1 MDYLIYFI
9 ISLIATTVG
18 AITGMGGGV
27 IIKPGL
33 DLLNQF
39 PAESIS
45 VLSSLTVFA
54 MSIVSVSKHIQQK
67 TIIPYKIALPLA
79 LGSILGGNAGQ
90 FGLKS
95 AVSNLPD
102 NQMVLVMQNTVLAL
116 LIVAVIIY
124 MLKKSQ
130 IRSLHL
136 VGILPPL
143 LAGLVLGFFSSF
155 LGIGGGPFNVALLIY
170 LFSFS
175 TKSATVCSIIIILF
189 SQLAK
194 IVSISLLE
202 GFAVYDLSLL
212 PPMVAGG
219 IIGGFAGAWVNRKM
233 SDNQVDNTFN
243 VIQVVVLLICIYNI
257 ARNLFFPV
265 G

>member
-1 MDYLIYFI
+1 MDLFIYF
-9 ISLIATTVG
+9 LIALLATTAG
-18 AITGMGGGV
+18 SITGMGGGV
-27 IIKPGL
+27 MIKPGL

-54 MSIVSVSKHIQQK
+54 MSIVSVGKHIQHK
-67 TIIPYKIALPLA
+67 TAIPYKIALPLA

-90 FGLKS
+90 FGLKM
-95 AVSNLPD
+95 AVSRLPG
-102 NQMVLVMQNTVLAL
+102 NQMVLVVQNGILAILIIAVLA
-116 LIVAVIIY
+116 Y
-124 MLKKSQ
+124 MLKKSH
-130 IRSLHL
+130 IRSLRL
-136 VGILPPL
+136 SGILPPL

-170 LFSFS
+170 MFSLS
-175 TKSATVCSIIIILF
+175 TRTATICSIIIILF

-212 PPMVAGG
+212 PPMVIGG
-219 IIGGFAGAWVNRKM
+219 VIGGFAGAWINRKM
-233 SDNQVDNTFN
+233 SDTQVDRTFN
-243 VIQVVVLLICIYNI
+243 VVQVAVLLICIYNI
-257 ARNLFFPV
+257 IRNLFFMPV
-265 G
+265 